1 MKLKQIILE
10 NTIANLL
17 KQIQIK
23 VKIDK
28 TKHANDRQSRHDDF
42 YINDKDIIEIVNSS
56 LEKIAESLLF
66 NKIDMGDYVLL
77 KRNYDNLNIVTNI
90 QRAGDKIDVIV
101 ITVMKKQNFIPKTGT
116 KTINI

>member
-17 KQIQIK
+17 KQINVK

-28 TKHANDRQSRHDDF
+28 TNHANDRQSRHDNY
-42 YINDKDIIEIVNSS
+42 YINDKDIIDIVNSS

-66 NKIDMGDYVLL
+66 NKIDIGDYVLL

-90 QRAGDKIDVIV
+90 ERAGDKIDVIV
-101 ITVMKKQNFIPKTGT
+101 ITVMKKQNFIPKSGT